1 MVVSSLIFMSSLP
14 FEALSNQLSKW
25 IFGDVMCRIV
35 GSVYYLGFYSS
46 VLFLTLLTFDRH
58 LAVVYSLKAARVRN
72 QRYAVIS
79 CAAIWLGVH
88 QADDS
93 LQTFKYMNKTLCQ
106 QFPLDDAS
114 LNMDMLR
121 TSGFYIQLLLFLIFP
136 LAVII
141 YCYVRIAISVISTK
155 IITKFKTMFT
165 STPETQM
172 ETTTYYYEY
181 DTLPNSDPMSLID
194 SLGSHLSIL
203 YYFMF
208 LFSLFGNGL
217 VLVIIY
223 QFEKLTTVTNILLL
237 NMVVSSLIFMSSL
250 PFEALSNQLS
260 KWIFGDVMCR
270 IVGSVYYLGFY
281 SSVLFLTLLTFD
293 RHLAVVYSLKAA
305 RVRNQR
311 YAVISCAAIWVISSL
326 ACIRPMIL
334 YKTFKYMNKTLCQQ
348 FPLDDAFLNMD
359 RLRTSGFYIQLLLF
373 LIFPLAVIIYCY
385 VRIAIS
391 VISTKIITKFKT
403 VRLIF
408 FIVLF
413 FFSCWTPYN
422 IVWLMY
428 DQTEGGTA
436 DIITRTIAYFYF
448 CISPIFYTFVGK
460 KFQNHFKQLLVKRF
474 PGLKRHVSVSQHS
487 RSNESTKS
495 TQNKV

>member
-1 MVVSSLIFMSSLP
+1 M
-14 FEALSNQLSKW
+14 
-25 IFGDVMCRIV
+25 
-35 GSVYYLGFYSS
+35 
-46 VLFLTLLTFDRH
+46 
-58 LAVVYSLKAARVRN
+58 
-72 QRYAVIS
+72 
-79 CAAIWLGVH
+79 
-88 QADDS
+88 
-93 LQTFKYMNKTLCQ
+93 
-106 QFPLDDAS
+106 
-114 LNMDMLR
+114 
-121 TSGFYIQLLLFLIFP
+121 
-136 LAVII
+136 
-141 YCYVRIAISVISTK
+141 
-155 IITKFKTMFT
+155 MFT

-172 ETTTYYYEY
+172 ETTSY
-181 DTLPNSDPMSLID
+181 DYDYGSSPEPND
-194 SLGSHLSIL
+194 SLGSRLSIL

-237 NMVVSSLIFMSSL
+237 NMVVSSLIFMSCL
-250 PFEALSNQLS
+250 PFNALYNQLS
-260 KWIFGDVMCR
+260 QWIFGDVMCR

-281 SSVLFLTLLTFD
+281 SSVLFITLLTFD
-293 RHLAVVYSLKAA
+293 RHLAVVYSLNAA

-311 YAVISCAAIWVISSL
+311 YAVFSCAAIWVISSL

-334 YKTFKYMNKTLCQQ
+334 YKTFKHMNTTLCQQ
-348 FPLDDAFLNMD
+348 FPLEVDSLNMEM
-359 RLRTSGFYIQLLLF
+359 LRTSGFYIQLLLF

-413 FFSCWTPYN
+413 FFFCWTPYN

-428 DQTEGGTA
+428 DQADGETA
-436 DIITRTIAYFYF
+436 EIIHSYLEITRAIAYFYF

-474 PGLKRHVSVSQHS
+474 PGLKRHVSVSLHS
-487 RSNESTKS
+487 RSNVSTKS
-495 TQNKV
+495 TRNEV